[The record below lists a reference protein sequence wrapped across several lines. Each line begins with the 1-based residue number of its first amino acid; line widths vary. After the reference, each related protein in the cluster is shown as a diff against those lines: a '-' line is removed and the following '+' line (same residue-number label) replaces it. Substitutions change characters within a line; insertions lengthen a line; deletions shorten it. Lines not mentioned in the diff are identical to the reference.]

1 MNRNKLTAVTVAC
14 IIMLTINISAIAKIK
29 KPVIERGMTKQQVTA
44 LLGVPLTSSFD
55 EFGDIWMY
63 KEWRGPF
70 VGGSDVRIYVMFDM
84 TGKVVGCDERTIESN
99 QREEINSQ
107 VYSNGV
113 PRINQQVYPHGLHG
127 LNDRDFST
135 LYKKVSDASF
145 DKDKKDLIEV
155 ASLGCYYSCN
165 QCAKILSIFS
175 FDDDKLAVFKLMASH
190 IIDLQ
195 NMHIIY
201 RQFTFDDA
209 KKTVSD
215 ILQSEFAHYSH

>member
-1 MNRNKLTAVTVAC
+1 MSSNKLTAVTIAC
-14 IIMLTINISAIAKIK
+14 IIMLTLSISAIAKIK
-29 KPVIERGMTKQQVTA
+29 KPVIERGMTKQQVTS
-44 LLGVPLTSSFD
+44 LLGTPLTSSFD

-107 VYSNGV
+107 VYSNDF
-113 PRINQQVYPHGLHG
+113 PRINRQVYPQGLQG

-135 LYKKVSDASF
+135 LYEKVSNASF

-209 KKTVSD
+209 KKKVSD
-215 ILQSEFAHYSH
+215 ILQAEFAHYSR

>member
-1 MNRNKLTAVTVAC
+1 MSRNKLTAVTVAC
-14 IIMLTINISAIAKIK
+14 IIMLTLSISAIAKIK

-44 LLGVPLTSSFD
+44 LLGTPLTSSFD

-84 TGKVVGCDERTIESN
+84 TGKVVRCDERTIESN
-99 QREEINSQ
+99 RQEEINSQ
-107 VYSNGV
+107 VSSNGV
-113 PRINQQVYPHGLHG
+113 PRINRQVYPQGLHG

-135 LYKKVSDASF
+135 LYEKVSNASF
-145 DKDKKDLIEV
+145 DKDKKDFIEV

-209 KKTVSD
+209 KKMVSD

>member
-1 MNRNKLTAVTVAC
+1 MNRNKLTAATVAC
-14 IIMLTINISAIAKIK
+14 ILMLILSISAIARIK
-29 KPVIERGMTKQQVTA
+29 KTVIERGMTKQQVTA
-44 LLGVPLTSSFD
+44 LLGTPLTSSFD

-63 KEWRGPF
+63 EEWRGPF
-70 VGGSDVRIYVMFDM
+70 VGGSNVRIYVMFDM
-84 TGKVVGCDERTIESN
+84 TGKVVRCDERTIESN
-99 QREEINSQ
+99 RQEEINSQ

-113 PRINQQVYPHGLHG
+113 PRIIQQVYPHGLRG

-195 NMHIIY
+195 NIHIIY
-201 RQFTFDDA
+201 QQFTFDDA
-209 KKTVSD
+209 KKMVSD